1 MVKRKNPRKNIKK
14 SLQFIEY
21 NTHEGGYKMINSIL
35 QLIPI
40 LVLAGLSAY
49 FSYQMDRRFRYVK
62 KINKRF
68 AFSENQ
74 SIGFFIGLMAVAMVI
89 IPLVTLKIF
98 NATKETAYILS
109 SMIVGFCCYSSTDCT
124 GILERT
130 DNK

>member
-1 MVKRKNPRKNIKK
+1 
-14 SLQFIEY
+14 
-21 NTHEGGYKMINSIL
+21 MINHIL

-49 FSYQMDRRFRYVK
+49 FSYQMDRRFRYVE

-68 AFSENQ
+68 GFTENQ
-74 SIGFFIGLMAVAMVI
+74 SIVFFIGLMCLAMVV
-89 IPLVTLKIF
+89 IPLSTLKLL
-98 NATKETAYILS
+98 NETKETAYILT
-109 SMIVGFCCYSSTDCT
+109 SMVVGFCCYSSTDYT